1 MSSSP
6 TIILTADET
15 MMSRYRGGMFLGFAT
30 CAPKGVIPDWI
41 FFAAFAPP
49 VKRIDGRAQYA
60 DFGTRI
66 IESSLLA
73 RGFSEDEVAVVH
85 PRDLSRVAGRDTAIV
100 SVSGHDL
107 LGINPPTSTF
117 IDFIRTGPPYNRVKF
132 LQLMQHPLMEQV
144 TTVVGGKAAWQV
156 AHEPMMDRLGID
168 YVHLGE
174 GDISVPR
181 MFRSI
186 LDGEE
191 IPRIYTGEEAPLDAI
206 PRIRN
211 PTIHGLVEISRGC
224 VRGCSFCTPGMQ
236 PIRHKPLEHILHD
249 VHVNARAGNSSIILH
264 AEDVLCYGS
273 HRIEARHE
281 KVMEL
286 FRKVAEV
293 EGVQSINLS
302 HLALATVYHHPAL
315 LEELSEFLGTLPGQ
329 TFNGAQTGIET
340 GSARLMALH
349 MKGKPYPSPPEKWPE
364 IVTQSLGILA
374 DNNWILAC
382 TMIIGLPEE
391 REEDVQKTLDLLDD
405 IKGIRGTFLVP
416 MNFVSMDPARLS
428 DEDSFTINRM
438 TPSHWELFGRC
449 LEHDVRLARE
459 LREYLVEGNVI
470 LRGLSRLCLNFFMN
484 GTERYARMIQGGN
497 PPPGF
502 DPAKKNYLVPEV

>member
-1 MSSSP
+1 MTSSP

-30 CAPKGVIPDWI
+30 CAPKGVIPDCL

-49 VKRIDGRAQYA
+49 VKRESGRAMYA

-73 RGFSEDEVAVVH
+73 HGFTEDEVAVVH
-85 PRDLSRVAGRDTAIV
+85 PRDLAKMVGRNTSII

-117 IDFIRTGPPYNRVKF
+117 VDFIRSGPPYNRVKF
-132 LQLMQHPLMEQV
+132 LQLMRHPAMKKV

-174 GDISVPR
+174 GEISVPR

-191 IPRIYTGEEAPLDAI
+191 IPRICSGEEAPLNAI
-206 PRIRN
+206 PCIRH

-236 PIRHKPLEHILHD
+236 HIRHKPVEQVLKD
-249 VHVNARAGNSSIILH
+249 VQVNADAGNSSIILH

-273 HRIEARHE
+273 PRIGAQPE
-281 KVMEL
+281 KVLDL
-286 FRKVAEV
+286 FRRVAKVN
-293 EGVQSINLS
+293 GVGSVNPS
-302 HLALATVYHHPAL
+302 HLALATVYHHPSL
-315 LEELSEFLGTLPGQ
+315 LEELSEFLATLPDQ

-340 GSARLMALH
+340 ASGRLMALH
-349 MKGKPYPSPPEKWPE
+349 MKGKVFPSPPEKWPE
-364 IVTQSLGILA
+364 IVAQSLGILA

-382 TMIIGLPEE
+382 TMIIGLPDE
-391 REEDVQKTLDLLDD
+391 REEDLQQTLDLLDD
-405 IKGIRGTFLVP
+405 IKGMRGTFLVP

-428 DEDSFTINRM
+428 DKDSFTLNRM
-438 TPSHWELFGRC
+438 TPAHWELFGRC

-459 LREYLVEGNVI
+459 LREYIVEGNVI
-470 LRGLSRLCLNFFMN
+470 LRNLSRFCLNFFMN
-484 GTERYARMIQGGN
+484 GTERYARMIRTGN

>member
-1 MSSSP
+1 MPSSP
-6 TIILTADET
+6 TVILTADET

-30 CAPKGVIPDWI
+30 CAPKGVIPDWL

-49 VKRIDGRAQYA
+49 VKRKKGRALYA
-60 DFGTRI
+60 DFGTRVV
-66 IESSLLA
+66 EASLLSH
-73 RGFSEDEVAVVH
+73 GFTEDEVAVVH
-85 PRDLSRVAGRDTAIV
+85 PRDLTEMAGKDTSIV
-100 SVSGHDL
+100 SISGHDL

-117 IDFIRTGPPYNRVKF
+117 VDFIRSGPPYNRVKF
-132 LQLMQHPLMEQV
+132 LELVRHPVMKEV

-174 GDISVPR
+174 GDVSVPR
-181 MFRSI
+181 MFHSI
-186 LDGEE
+186 LAGEK
-191 IPRIYTGEEAPLDAI
+191 IPRIYSGEETPLDRI

-236 PIRHKPLEHILHD
+236 HIRHKPVDHILQD
-249 VHVNARAGNSSIILH
+249 VRTNAVAGNSSIILH

-273 HRIEARHE
+273 RRIEAQPE

-286 FRKVAEV
+286 FHRVADV
-293 EGVQSINLS
+293 EGVRSVNLS

-315 LEELSEFLGTLPGQ
+315 LEELSEFLATLPGQ
-329 TFNGAQTGIET
+329 TYNGAQTGIET
-340 GSARLMALH
+340 GSARLIALH
-349 MKGKPYPSPPEKWPE
+349 MKGKSYPSPPEKWTE
-364 IVTQSLGILA
+364 IVAQSLGILA

-382 TMIIGLPEE
+382 TIIIGLPEE
-391 REEDVQKTLDLLDD
+391 QEDDVQQTLALLDD
-405 IKGIRGTFLVP
+405 IKGMRGTFLVP

-438 TPSHWELFGRC
+438 TPSHWVLFGRC

-470 LRGLSRLCLNFFMN
+470 LRSLSRLCLNFFMN
-484 GTERYARMIQGGN
+484 GTERYAQRIIAGH
-497 PPPGF
+497 PPAGF
-502 DPAKKNYLVPEV
+502 DLGKKNYLIPEV